1 MAIQVLHDRKACE
14 FAAQVDGERAVL
26 QYHLAASVMTIVH
39 TRVPAAIGSRGIA
52 AELTR
57 AALDAARAEGWKVE
71 PACSYA
77 VAFMRRHAEYAD
89 LLQVGG
95 DAGGGKK
102 HEDALLDEAIEESF
116 PASDSP
122 SVGSSN

>member
-1 MAIQVLHDRKACE
+1 VAIQVLHDRKACE

-26 QYHLAASVMTIVH
+26 QYHLAAPVMTIVH

-57 AALDAARAEGWKVE
+57 AALDAARAEGWKVV

-77 VAFMRRHAEYAD
+77 VAFIRRHTEYAD
-89 LLQVGG
+89 LLQVGA

>member
-26 QYHLAASVMTIVH
+26 QYRLAGQVMIILH
-39 TRVPAAIGSRGIA
+39 TRVPTAIGSRGIA

-57 AALDAARAEGWKVE
+57 AALDAARAQGWKVD

-89 LLQVGG
+89 LLQVG
-95 DAGGGKK
+95 DNQSGGKK
-102 HEDALLDEAIEESF
+102 HEDELLDEAIEESF